1 MLLSG
6 TAASN
11 TMFAPA
17 AVGQVI
23 YSVVVTL
30 FRSWVAR
37 IWGHSTRS
45 TLLVA
50 TQVEELA
57 LVTVVLLRDAQ
68 LHVPNFGVL
77 DHDLE
82 TAYPHRVAIIGVIGP
97 YGRDARRLVQLPC
110 LRKPAS
116 WASLA
121 LPYAGFRSLTFAM

>member
-1 MLLSG
+1 MLFSRPS
-6 TAASN
+6 TAN

-30 FRSWVAR
+30 LRSWVAR

-57 LVTVVLLRDAQ
+57 RLLHHTWVQGLQ
-68 LHVPNFGVL
+68 LCAPNFGVL

-82 TAYPHRVAIIGVIGP
+82 TAYPHRVAII
-97 YGRDARRLVQLPC
+97 
-110 LRKPAS
+110 
-116 WASLA
+116 
-121 LPYAGFRSLTFAM
+121 